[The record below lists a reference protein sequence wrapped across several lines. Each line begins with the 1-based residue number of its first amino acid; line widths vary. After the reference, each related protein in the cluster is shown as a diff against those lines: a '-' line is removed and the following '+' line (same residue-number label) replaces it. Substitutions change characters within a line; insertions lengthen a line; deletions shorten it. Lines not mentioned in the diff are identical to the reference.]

1 MKVLIL
7 SHPYVY
13 SWRLAKAIGLDLGYN
28 YVLDPFDISL
38 PIKRTLRWIEGADE
52 LENRKVNEKEE
63 DFPWWNNGSYSW
75 GDEVKDNTVICHMVE
90 HHKLP
95 QHLNEANFLGQFTG
109 SFDRVIAV
117 ASKDPKEAKEY
128 ACIAH
133 SRENNNNPVHKKW
146 NELNVGN
153 YGWEYDDSMFHQET
167 SDKIHRAHDWLIDFS
182 INNNITLSY
191 IEDFMFTEQLSD
203 INSEIAKWDI
213 DGLNNIVSTNGNL
226 SGSINVFNACA
237 RKMVDIVY

>member
-1 MKVLIL
+1 
-7 SHPYVY
+7 
-13 SWRLAKAIGLDLGYN
+13 
-28 YVLDPFDISL
+28 
-38 PIKRTLRWIEGADE
+38 
-52 LENRKVNEKEE
+52 
-63 DFPWWNNGSYSW
+63 
-75 GDEVKDNTVICHMVE
+75 
-90 HHKLP
+90 
-95 QHLNEANFLGQFTG
+95 
-109 SFDRVIAV
+109 
-117 ASKDPKEAKEY
+117 
-128 ACIAH
+128 
-133 SRENNNNPVHKKW
+133 
-146 NELNVGN
+146 
-153 YGWEYDDSMFHQET
+153 MFHQET